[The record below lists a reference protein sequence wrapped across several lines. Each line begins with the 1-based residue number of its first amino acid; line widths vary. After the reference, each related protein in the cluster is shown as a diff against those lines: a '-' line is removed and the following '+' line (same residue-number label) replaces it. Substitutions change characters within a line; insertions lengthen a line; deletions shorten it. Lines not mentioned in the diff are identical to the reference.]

1 MGAVHVSRVPATPDP
16 IPALKQQLGA
26 ELARALAGWRASEV
40 CELLRTDPAR
50 ISDLRR
56 CRLERFSVDTL
67 IRYCTRLGRRID
79 LVINSPRFDEGR

>member
-1 MGAVHVSRVPATPDP
+1 VSTAADP

-26 ELARALAGWRASEV
+26 ELARALAGWRASDV

-50 ISDLRR
+50 VSNLRR
-56 CRLERFSVDTL
+56 GRLERFSLETL
-67 IRYCTRLGRRID
+67 IRYCTRLGRRVD